1 MHAALRATTP
11 LTVAAMM
18 LLTIVL
24 ILTAQGAG
32 AQRIGP
38 SKETV
43 PGNACPPG
51 WVEAKPPLNREL
63 GCVSNTFVAVGTSS
77 EHPGHCPAGWIPA
90 TDPLNP
96 DLTCINN
103 TLVANPTP
111 TPCSAPLGCLVAEPA
126 IPRIVTIDAGLI
138 GADDLTDEPCPEG
151 SAIHPAYVK
160 YGCIPYG
167 AGPWAE

>member
-1 MHAALRATTP
+1 M
-11 LTVAAMM
+11 
-18 LLTIVL
+18 
-24 ILTAQGAG
+24 
-32 AQRIGP
+32 
-38 SKETV
+38 SD
-43 PGNACPPG
+43 
-51 WVEAKPPLNREL
+51 
-63 GCVSNTFVAVGTSS
+63 TFVVVDTSS

-90 TDPLNP
+90 TDPLNS

-126 IPRIVTIDAGLI
+126 SPRIVMIDAGLI

-151 SAIHPAYVK
+151 SAIHPAYVE